1 MEISLCAH
9 SNAPHNTPVKRTA
22 ARPPPKNPLGRAP
35 PAPAALRALRG
46 AGTPLGTPGAAA
58 VAGGAAV
65 EGRGVPGG
73 RAKGRAVELGLHV
86 LAAFGSRAVPPA
98 RSGVPPARSGV
109 LPPARAEARVAPCQ
123 GAWGRQAPPAGGR

>member
-1 MEISLCAH
+1 MEFSLCAH
-9 SNAPHNTPVKRTA
+9 FNASHNTPVKCTA
-22 ARPPPKNPLGRAP
+22 ARPPPKNPLGHIP

-73 RAKGRAVELGLHV
+73 RAKGRAVELGLHA
-86 LAAFGSRAVPPA
+86 LAVF
-98 RSGVPPARSGV
+98 RSCAVPPARSGV
-109 LPPARAEARVAPCQ
+109 LPAARAEARAAPRQ